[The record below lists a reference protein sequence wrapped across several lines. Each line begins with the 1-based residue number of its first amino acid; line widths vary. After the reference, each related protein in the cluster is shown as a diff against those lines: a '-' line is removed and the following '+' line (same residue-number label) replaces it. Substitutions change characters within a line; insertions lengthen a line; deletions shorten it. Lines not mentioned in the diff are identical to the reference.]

1 MNYYINYNSTT
12 GQIITRYV
20 SGIHDLT
27 IASPPAGT
35 ANLAVTQAEFQ
46 LTIDVAGYTVNNGI
60 LVAPPAPTAAQL
72 LATAQAAQVA
82 ILQADF
88 QAAMALP
95 VPFTNSAGVTSS
107 YPNMDTVSFNG
118 KTAMQN
124 LEAVI
129 NSGAAAWTFKYWLDV
144 NGVAQVFT
152 FADVQGLAAVMS
164 AQDTPSELNLVSK
177 IGQVQKATTVSA
189 VQKIIF

>member
-1 MNYYINYNSTT
+1 MYASFDSTAAQPTPVT
-12 GQIITRYV
+12 GWY
-20 SGIHDLT
+20 DALT
-27 IASPPAGT
+27 PACQLVP
-35 ANLAVTQAEFQ
+35 AVNLLTLTQAEWDNRLNTPF
-46 LTIDVAGYTVNNGI
+46 VSAGV
-60 LVAPPAPTAAQL
+60 LVAPPVPAAAQL
-72 LATAQAAQVA
+72 LTAAQAAQA
-82 ILQADF
+82 IILQAGF

-95 VPFTNSAGVTSS
+95 VPFTNAAGVASS

-124 LEAVI
+124 LETVI
-129 NSGAAAWTFKYWLDV
+129 NAGAAAWTFKYWLDV
-144 NGVAQVFT
+144 NGDAQIFT
-152 FADVQGLAAVMS
+152 FADVQGLAAAMS

>member
-1 MNYYINYNSTT
+1 MQTFI
-12 GQIITRYV
+12 
-20 SGIHDLT
+20 D
-27 IASPPAGT
+27 T
-35 ANLAVTQAEFQ
+35 ANQHVWAFETEVVATVTAGVYSFVAAHGTVLNTPTTLQPY
-46 LTIDVAGYTVNNGI
+46 TI
-60 LVAPPAPTAAQL
+60 PAPTAAQL
-72 LATAQAAQVA
+72 LAAAQAAQA
-82 ILQADF
+82 SILQAGF

-95 VPFTNSAGVTSS
+95 VPFTNAAGVASS

-124 LEAVI
+124 LSAVI
-129 NSGAAAWTFKYWLDV
+129 NAGAAAWTFKYWLDV

-152 FADVQGLAAVMS
+152 FADVQGLAAAMS